1 MTEMKD
7 LGKELF
13 FFAWLERGT
22 DEDFSLPFASPSV
35 TPSPT
40 SQRGEKWDLNEDR
53 PEGGPAGP
61 KSPGRG
67 DCFSSGTGWPGG
79 KCYTEGGGKEDRHAS
94 AAGSAR
100 CFSCWL
106 SILCPHSRQHGHLCL
121 WQTVFWAPRQIM
133 QERPPH
139 QLSSLLLFSPGSCA
153 ILQGVTAW
161 ASHLLSCLKGVAW
174 FWIS

>member
-94 AAGSAR
+94 AAGSAQ
-100 CFSCWL
+100 FFL
-106 SILCPHSRQHGHLCL
+106 PAIHSVPSLQAA
-121 WQTVFWAPRQIM
+121 W
-133 QERPPH
+133 PP
-139 QLSSLLLFSPGSCA
+139 LPVADCVLASEANYGGETTPPSLLSLA
-153 ILQGVTAW
+153 
-161 ASHLLSCLKGVAW
+161 LLSW
-174 FWIS
+174 